1 MFANAPDC
9 CQETRALKELIFY
22 VDVRA
27 VVGQCGRVTESKKLE
42 VIQGGENPKEKSIAG
57 IIQRVGEYSVPL
69 GYEIWKNG
77 VYRIDE
83 DPENISSEQPSLNK
97 IPSAEK
103 RRQLRSVT
111 RRPLWIRALGRAIDQ
126 DETLLQLAYYE
137 ASNDRTP
144 RFEWVSQLQISDRRQ
159 LVQLARSGA
168 PVRTGNADR
177 VEEYLDRAHVENGTA
192 LPKILMAKRS
202 GAYEIEDKWGWL
214 LGSNWIGPESIRV
227 ERDPREEPG
236 MTKGFIVSGLEH
248 DWFEA
253 LKKVCSVGPY
263 ARWLTFC
270 SFAAPLLRFVRQ
282 RTFIV
287 HHWADTSSGKSAL
300 AKFSMSAWGDPHALT
315 ATFNRTALSFT
326 EMFSYIDDLPIA
338 FDELQSSKTK
348 NHASLIYD
356 LCLERGRARAKRS
369 GGLHKEVESWRSVI
383 RTTGEEPLVGK
394 DKADLGG
401 QLNRTLQINVA
412 ALKERQAESIH
423 RWLNNRCYGWGGL
436 RFMQNLTKLVNSPNG
451 IDELQGRWADLRDR
465 YSKQV
470 DMGARNSAMAAIIL
484 AHALCLEWFFETDR
498 DAAEAA
504 ALSDAVEVGKLIA
517 ADEVGKETVVDMAMQ
532 IFRDHRDA
540 NRESWIDAS
549 TDVGIQVLA
558 NKSFKRLTGV
568 EFAGANNDEI
578 WLVQSEANRLLA
590 KAELPARRI
599 WLDMK
604 RRGILNT
611 GNDGRPSQLRSLG
624 RFRNRVYVLN
634 ADAFNSMI

>member
-1 MFANAPDC
+1 M
-9 CQETRALKELIFY
+9 
-22 VDVRA
+22 
-27 VVGQCGRVTESKKLE
+27 TEATSLE
-42 VIQGGENPKEKSIAG
+42 VISGGKDDEETKPKIAT
-57 IIQRVGEYSVPL
+57 QKVGAYSVPR
-69 GYEIWKNG
+69 GYEVWKNG

-83 DPENISSEQPSLNK
+83 IPEDAMSERPALTK
-97 IPSAEK
+97 IPSAE
-103 RRQLRSVT
+103 RRRGLRSVA
-111 RRPLWIRALGRAIDQ
+111 RRPLWIRSLGRAIDE

-137 ASNDRTP
+137 ASNDRIP

-159 LVQLARSGA
+159 LVQLARAGA

-177 VEEYLDRAHVENGTA
+177 VEEYLDRAHVENGSA
-192 LPKILMAKRS
+192 LPKVLMAKRS

-214 LGSNWIGPESIRV
+214 IGSRWIGPSSITV
-227 ERDPREEPG
+227 ERDPRDEPG
-236 MTKGFIVSGLEH
+236 MTKGFIVSGDEH
-248 DWFEA
+248 DWFTA
-253 LKKVCSVGPY
+253 LKKVCSVGPA
-263 ARWLTFC
+263 ARWLTFT

-287 HHWADTSSGKSAL
+287 HHWADSSSGKSAL
-300 AKFSMSAWGDPHALT
+300 AKFSMSAWGDPHGLT

-412 ALKERQAESIH
+412 ALQERQAESVH

-436 RFMQNLTKLVNSPNG
+436 RFVEGLCRLVNSPGG
-451 IDELQGRWADLRDR
+451 INELQVRCASLRER
-465 YSKQV
+465 FGAEI
-470 DMGARNSAMAAIIL
+470 DMGARNSAMATIAL
-484 AHALCLEWFFETDR
+484 AHALCLEWFFDTDR
-498 DAAEAA
+498 DAAEAT
-504 ALSDAVEVGKLIA
+504 ALSDAIAVGKIIV
-517 ADEVGKETVVDMAMQ
+517 ADEIGQETVVDTALQ

-540 NRESWIDAS
+540 NREGWLDAS
-549 TDVGIQVLA
+549 TEVGMQVLS

-568 EFAGANNDEI
+568 ESAGQDANEI

-590 KAELPARRI
+590 KAELPVRRI

-604 RRGILNT
+604 RRNILNT
-611 GNDGRPSQLRSLG
+611 GSDGRPSQLRSLG

-634 ADAFNSMI
+634 ADVFNSMI

>member
-1 MFANAPDC
+1 
-9 CQETRALKELIFY
+9 
-22 VDVRA
+22 
-27 VVGQCGRVTESKKLE
+27 VTEATSLE
-42 VIQGGENPKEKSIAG
+42 VISGGKDDEETKPKIAT
-57 IIQRVGEYSVPL
+57 QKVGAYSVPR
-69 GYEIWKNG
+69 GYEVWKNG

-83 DPENISSEQPSLNK
+83 IPEDAMSERPALTK
-97 IPSAEK
+97 IPSAE
-103 RRQLRSVT
+103 RRRGLRSVA
-111 RRPLWIRALGRAIDQ
+111 RRPLWIRSLGRAIDE

-137 ASNDRTP
+137 ASNDRIP

-159 LVQLARSGA
+159 LVQLARAGA

-177 VEEYLDRAHVENGTA
+177 VEEYLDRAHVENGSA
-192 LPKILMAKRS
+192 LPKVLMAKRS

-214 LGSNWIGPESIRV
+214 IGSRWIGPSSITV
-227 ERDPREEPG
+227 ERDPRDEPG
-236 MTKGFIVSGLEH
+236 MTKGFIVSGDEH
-248 DWFEA
+248 DWFTA
-253 LKKVCSVGPY
+253 LKKVCSVGPA
-263 ARWLTFC
+263 ARWLTFT

-287 HHWADTSSGKSAL
+287 HHWADSSSGKSAL
-300 AKFSMSAWGDPHALT
+300 AKFSMSAWGDPHGLT

-412 ALKERQAESIH
+412 ALQERQAESVH

-436 RFMQNLTKLVNSPNG
+436 RFVEGLCRLVNSPGG
-451 IDELQGRWADLRDR
+451 INELQVRCASLRER
-465 YSKQV
+465 FGAEI
-470 DMGARNSAMAAIIL
+470 DMGARNSAMATIAL
-484 AHALCLEWFFETDR
+484 AHALCLEWFFDTDR
-498 DAAEAA
+498 DAAEAT
-504 ALSDAVEVGKLIA
+504 ALSDAIAVGKIIV
-517 ADEVGKETVVDMAMQ
+517 ADEIGQETVVDTALQ

-540 NRESWIDAS
+540 NREGWLDAS
-549 TDVGIQVLA
+549 TEVGMQVLS

-568 EFAGANNDEI
+568 ESAGQDANEI

-590 KAELPARRI
+590 KAELPVRRI

-604 RRGILNT
+604 RRNILNT
-611 GNDGRPSQLRSLG
+611 GSDGRPSQLRSLG

-634 ADAFNSMI
+634 ADVFNSMI

>member
-1 MFANAPDC
+1 
-9 CQETRALKELIFY
+9 
-22 VDVRA
+22 
-27 VVGQCGRVTESKKLE
+27 VTDSKKLE
-42 VIQGGENPKEKSIAG
+42 VIDGGQHQAQTQTPEPPPTNAPA
-57 IIQRVGEYSVPL
+57 QRIGGYSVPR
-69 GYEIWKNG
+69 GYEVWQNG

-83 DPENISSEQPSLNK
+83 IPENAITEQPALVK
-97 IPSAEK
+97 LPSAE
-103 RRQLRSVT
+103 RRRGLRSVT
-111 RRPLWIRALGRAIDQ
+111 RRPLWIRSLGRALDA

-137 ASNDRTP
+137 ASNNKAP

-177 VEEYLDRAHVENGTA
+177 VEEYLDRAHVENGA
-192 LPKILMAKRS
+192 SLPRVLMAKRS
-202 GAYEIEDKWGWL
+202 GAYEIDDKWGWL
-214 LGSNWIGPESIRV
+214 IGSHWIGPPGIDV

-236 MTKGFIVSGLEH
+236 MTKGFVVSGDEH
-248 DWFEA
+248 EWFTA

-300 AKFSMSAWGDPHALT
+300 AKFSMSAWGDPHGLT

-401 QLNRTLQINVA
+401 QLNRTLQLNVA
-412 ALKERQAESIH
+412 ALQERQAESIH

-436 RFMQNLTKLVNSPNG
+436 RFMENLCRLVNSPGG
-451 IDELQGRWADLRDR
+451 IDELQMRWSQLRTRYADE
-465 YSKQV
+465 V
-470 DMGARNSAMAAIIL
+470 DMGARNSAMSAIIL
-484 AHALCLEWFFETDR
+484 AHALCLEWFFDTDR
-498 DAAEAA
+498 EAAEAA
-504 ALSDAVEVGKLIA
+504 ALSDAVDVGKLIV
-517 ADEVGKETVVDMAMQ
+517 ADEVGKETVVDMALQ

-549 TDVGIQVLA
+549 TEVGMQVLS

-568 EFAGANNDEI
+568 ESAGADENEI

-604 RRGILNT
+604 RRNVLNT
-611 GNDGRPSQLRSLG
+611 GADGRPSQLRSLG

-634 ADAFNSMI
+634 AEAFNSMI